1 MRALVIQSPPPPRT
15 AALETL
21 PLQPGRERRLVT
33 SAILLGMFLAALE
46 ATAVATAVPTAVGE
60 LGGVAH
66 YSWVFSAY
74 LLTSTTTVPLF
85 GKLAD
90 LFGRKRTY
98 QASVAIFLVGSAL
111 SGIAGTFP
119 QLVLFRAIQGL
130 GAGGVAPVATTI
142 VGDIYN
148 LEERGRVQAVFS
160 GIWALASL
168 VGPLLGGLITDAL
181 SWRWIFYLNVPFG
194 LLSSLMLQRWM
205 REEVHRTRHKLDI
218 LGTVSLTTAVTL
230 LLLALLEGP
239 EAWGWSDPRTLGL
252 LAGAVAGLAVFLWQ
266 ERRTPEPML
275 PLDLFQNRLIA
286 VASGGN
292 FILGAL
298 LYALTAYV
306 PMFGQG
312 VLGGSAVKAGTIL
325 APILLGWPIA
335 STLAGRLLLRV
346 DYRRM
351 TLVGNLMVAAGTAML
366 AFSHADTSSGWIMLS
381 MMATG
386 FGLGFISMPYLL
398 GVQNAVP
405 WQRRGVATSSVQ
417 FFRNIGGA
425 VAVAALGALLNA
437 RLQSV
442 AGPGAD
448 ANATLEP
455 TLRAKLDPV
464 TLHHLIAA
472 LFHGLQGTFVAIAA
486 IAAAGLLIALLFPRG
501 SARDLMSQES
511 DRMAEG

>member
-1 MRALVIQSPPPPRT
+1 MRAPGIQSPPPAV
-15 AALETL
+15 AASKGIC
-21 PLQPGRERRLVT
+21 LQPGRERRLVT

-46 ATAVATAVPTAVGE
+46 ATAVATAVPTAVGQ

-111 SGIAGTFP
+111 CGIARSFP
-119 QLVLFRAIQGL
+119 QLVLFRAVQGL

-142 VGDIYN
+142 VGDIYT
-148 LEERGRVQAVFS
+148 LEERGRIQGVFS

-181 SWRWIFYLNVPFG
+181 SWRWIFFLNIPFG
-194 LLSSLMLQRWM
+194 LLSSMMLQRWM
-205 REEVHRTRHKLDI
+205 REETRRTAHRLDI

-252 LAGAVAGLAVFLWQ
+252 LAGSVAGLAVFLWQ

-286 VASGGN
+286 VAGAGN
-292 FILGAL
+292 FLIGAL

-312 VLGGSAVKAGTIL
+312 VLGGSAVKAGSIL

-335 STLAGRLLLRV
+335 STLAGRLLLKV
-346 DYRRM
+346 DYRPM
-351 TLVGNLMVAAGTAML
+351 TIAGNVMVTVGAAML
-366 AFSHADTSSGWIMLS
+366 AFTRADTTGGWIMLS
-381 MMATG
+381 MMITG
-386 FGLGFISMPYLL
+386 FGLGFVSMPYLL

-405 WQRRGVATSSVQ
+405 WSRRGVATSSVQ

-425 VAVAALGALLNA
+425 VAVAALGALLNS

-442 AGPGAD
+442 AGPGVD

-455 TLRAKLDPV
+455 ALRAKLNPAA
-464 TLHHLIAA
+464 LHQLTAA

-486 IAAAGLLIALLFPRG
+486 LAAVGLFVALLFPRG
-501 SARDLMSQES
+501 SARSLMDTEQ
-511 DRMAEG
+511 DRIVEG

>member
-1 MRALVIQSPPPPRT
+1 
-15 AALETL
+15 
-21 PLQPGRERRLVT
+21 
-33 SAILLGMFLAALE
+33 MFLAALE
-46 ATAVATAVPTAVGE
+46 ATAVATAVPTAVGD
-60 LGGVAH
+60 LGGVSH

-98 QASVAIFLVGSAL
+98 QASVAIFLLGSAL
-111 SGIAGTFP
+111 SGLAGSFP

-142 VGDIYN
+142 IGDIYN
-148 LEERGRVQAVFS
+148 LEERGRIQGVFS

-181 SWRWIFYLNVPFG
+181 SWRWIFYLNLPFG

-205 REEVHRTRHKLDI
+205 REESRRTAHRLDI

-325 APILLGWPIA
+325 APILFGWPIA
-335 STLAGRLLLRV
+335 STLAGRLLLKI
-346 DYRRM
+346 DYRPM
-351 TLVGNLMVAAGTAML
+351 TIAGNSMVAIGATML
-366 AFSHADTSSGWIMLS
+366 ALTHADTTGSWIMLS
-381 MMATG
+381 MMITG
-386 FGLGFISMPYLL
+386 FGLGFVSMPYLL

-405 WQRRGVATSSVQ
+405 WNRRGVATSSVQ

-437 RLQSV
+437 RLHSV
-442 AGPGAD
+442 AGPGVD

-455 TLRAKLDPV
+455 VSRAKLAPEALQKL
-464 TLHHLIAA
+464 TAA

-486 IAAAGLLIALLFPRG
+486 LAAVGLLVALFFPRG
-501 SARDLMSQES
+501 SARALMSQER
-511 DRMAEG
+511 DRIVEG